1 MARSNR
7 NSKSRDNYYRDEIDD
22 IIGNTQEGRGDSE
35 ISDSAVGHDLI
46 DGGEG
51 PSVDPSTKPALS
63 ESNDQSF
70 EGFTNGQPIKS
81 DDKRKRR
88 LVRAICLSF
97 HFYRNRL
104 ECVYT

>member
-1 MARSNR
+1 MARSNH
-7 NSKSRDNYYRDEIDD
+7 NSKSRDNRYRDD
-22 IIGNTQEGRGDSE
+22 ITGNTQEGRGDSE

-81 DDKRKRR
+81 DDKRNI
-88 LVRAICLSF
+88 A
-97 HFYRNRL
+97 
-104 ECVYT
+104 

>member
-7 NSKSRDNYYRDEIDD
+7 NSKSRDNRYRDD
-22 IIGNTQEGRGDSE
+22 ITGNTQESNHGDSE

-81 DDKRKRR
+81 DDKKKHR

-97 HFYRNRL
+97 RFYRNRL